1 MSSKF
6 HMTYWGNKENLS
18 QAEQVVKLFHF
29 IVHSGLN
36 YSIDNFM
43 SRQTF

>member
-1 MSSKF
+1 
-6 HMTYWGNKENLS
+6 MTYCGNKENLS

-29 IVHSGLN
+29 VVHSGLN